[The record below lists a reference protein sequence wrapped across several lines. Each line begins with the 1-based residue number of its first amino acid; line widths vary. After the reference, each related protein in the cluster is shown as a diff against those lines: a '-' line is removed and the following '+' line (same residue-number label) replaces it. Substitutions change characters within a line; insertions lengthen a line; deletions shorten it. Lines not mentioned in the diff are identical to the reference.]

1 MKTSILFAFVV
12 VLAMLVGCGGNN
24 EENNEPAA
32 AVEKPKPA
40 STQKTERKTRSV
52 LDKID
57 DALDEGNYMAAVDI
71 ALRQSKTPADRR
83 ENVQYVSDAI
93 AGAMAQGDAK
103 AHQAYKKLNAFWM
116 RQQGR

>member
-1 MKTSILFAFVV
+1 MKTSILFAFIISAI
-12 VLAMLVGCGGNN
+12 LSGCGGND
-24 EENNEPAA
+24 EENTEPAA

-40 STQKTERKTRSV
+40 AAQKTERKTRSV
-52 LDKID
+52 LDQID
-57 DALDEGNYMAAVDI
+57 DALDQGNYMAAADI

-93 AGAMAQGDAK
+93 AGAMTQGDAK

-116 RQQGR
+116 QQQRR

>member
-1 MKTSILFAFVV
+1 MKICQIILFAFVV
-12 VLAMLVGCGGNN
+12 SAMLAGCGGND
-24 EENNEPAA
+24 EENTEPAA
-32 AVEKPKPA
+32 A
-40 STQKTERKTRSV
+40 QKTERKARSV

-57 DALDEGNYMAAVDI
+57 DALDQGNYMAAADI
-71 ALRQSKTPADRR
+71 ALRQSKTPADRQ

>member
-1 MKTSILFAFVV
+1 MKKPPIFFAFVV
-12 VLAMLVGCGGNN
+12 SIMLAGCGGNN

-40 STQKTERKTRSV
+40 ATQKTERRTRSV

-57 DALDEGNYMAAVDI
+57 DALDQGNYMTAVDI
-71 ALRQSKTPADRR
+71 ALRQSKTPAGRR

-103 AHQAYKKLNAFWM
+103 AHQAYRRLEAFWM
-116 RQQGR
+116 QQQGR

>member
-12 VLAMLVGCGGNN
+12 SIMLAGCGGNN
-24 EENNEPAA
+24 GENNEPTA
-32 AVEKPKPA
+32 AVEKPTPSA
-40 STQKTERKTRSV
+40 TQKTERKTRSV

-57 DALDEGNYMAAVDI
+57 DALDQGNYMTAVDI
-71 ALRQSKTPADRR
+71 ALRQSKTPAGRR
-83 ENVQYVSDAI
+83 ENAQYVSDAI

-116 RQQGR
+116 QQQGR

>member
-1 MKTSILFAFVV
+1 MKTSLLFAFVV
-12 VLAMLVGCGGNN
+12 STMLAACGGND
-24 EENNEPAA
+24 EENTEPAA
-32 AVEKPKPA
+32 VVEKPKPA
-40 STQKTERKTRSV
+40 APQKTERKTRSV

-57 DALDEGNYMAAVDI
+57 DALDQGNYMTAADI

-103 AHQAYKKLNAFWM
+103 AHQAYKRLEAFWM

>member
-1 MKTSILFAFVV
+1 MKTSTLFAFVV
-12 VLAMLVGCGGNN
+12 SAMLAGCGGNN

-32 AVEKPKPA
+32 VVEKPTTA
-40 STQKTERKTRSV
+40 ATQKTERKARSV

-57 DALDEGNYMAAVDI
+57 DALDQGNYMTAVDI
-71 ALRQSKTPADRR
+71 ALRQSRTPADRR
-83 ENVQYVSDAI
+83 ENAQYVSDAI

-103 AHQAYKKLNAFWM
+103 AHQAYKKLNVFWM

>member
-1 MKTSILFAFVV
+1 MKTSILFALVV
-12 VLAMLVGCGGNN
+12 STMLAGCGGNDEKN
-24 EENNEPAA
+24 TETAA
-32 AVEKPKPA
+32 AVEKPKTA
-40 STQKTERKTRSV
+40 ATQKTERKTRSV

-57 DALDEGNYMAAVDI
+57 DALDQGNYMAAADI

-83 ENVQYVSDAI
+83 ENAQYVSDAI

>member
-12 VLAMLVGCGGNN
+12 SAILAGCGGNN
-24 EENNEPAA
+24 EENNEPTA

-40 STQKTERKTRSV
+40 SSTQKTERKARSV

-57 DALDEGNYMAAVDI
+57 DALDQGNYMAAVDI
-71 ALRQSKTPADRR
+71 ALRQSKTPADRQ

>member
-1 MKTSILFAFVV
+1 MKIFTLFAFIVST
-12 VLAMLVGCGGNN
+12 MLVGCGGNN

-32 AVEKPKPA
+32 AVEKPTPTA
-40 STQKTERKTRSV
+40 AQKTERKTRSV

-57 DALDEGNYMAAVDI
+57 DALDQGNYMAAVDI

-83 ENVQYVSDAI
+83 ENTQYVSDAI

-103 AHQAYKKLNAFWM
+103 AHQAYKKLNVFWM
-116 RQQGR
+116 QRQGR